1 MMYRV
6 DETNLIDAK
15 ELASSQ
21 ATMSASQY
29 RQEFLCDFSASSD
42 DILIPIDL
50 VSAACQRTIT
60 EIDVA
65 GAPRIIGV
73 DVARYGD
80 DRSVIIKRQGLAAFP
95 PIVLQDISN
104 MDLAARVAN
113 EINAWKPD
121 AVFVDAG
128 RGEGVID
135 RLRQLRFDVIEIN
148 FGGKPI
154 SDKFANKRAEMWSL
168 MAEWLR
174 AGGCLPNHPELKTD
188 LCSPRYSFNAANKLV
203 LESKDDIK
211 KRGLHSTDIA
221 DALCLC
227 FAMPVAPKQTVG
239 YARSRHNSG
248 ANYDPFQ
255 EMYSAA
261 AKRCGW
267 DSGRRAAW
275 GLD

>member
-1 MMYRV
+1 M
-6 DETNLIDAK
+6 
-15 ELASSQ
+15 
-21 ATMSASQY
+21 
-29 RQEFLCDFSASSD
+29 
-42 DILIPIDL
+42 
-50 VSAACQRTIT
+50 
-60 EIDVA
+60 
-65 GAPRIIGV
+65 
-73 DVARYGD
+73 
-80 DRSVIIKRQGLAAFP
+80 RS
-95 PIVLQDISN
+95 
-104 MDLAARVAN
+104 
-113 EINAWKPD
+113 
-121 AVFVDAG
+121 FVDAG

-168 MAEWLR
+168 MAEWLH

-248 ANYDPFQ
+248 ASYDPFQ
-255 EMYSAA
+255 GMYSAA